1 MYKVIT
7 HSSYHDNR
15 IPFYT
20 TNLQLFHNFAKWVSR
35 RVVFIAAGNELKFVI
50 RHSLVW
56 GFVIPLV
63 YNNLLNIILITA
75 VGWNYCFAG

>member
-7 HSSYHDNR
+7 HSSYHYNR

-35 RVVFIAAGNELKFVI
+35 RVGFIANGNELKVKESPVDFSIAKRRTIKI
-50 RHSLVW
+50 RHALV
-56 GFVIPLV
+56 
-63 YNNLLNIILITA
+63 
-75 VGWNYCFAG
+75 